1 VEDLLNAYLLAHLFK
16 TWEIGQNYKYFF
28 NKNIFYYCNFFF
40 FLLSGDLVPYGF
52 VQGVHMLLPALSKPS
67 LVHPSNFSRLL
78 VTLLGK
84 EELICQQQMISQ
96 LAIEDA
102 PTRKGIF
109 GD

>member
-1 VEDLLNAYLLAHLFK
+1 
-16 TWEIGQNYKYFF
+16 
-28 NKNIFYYCNFFF
+28 
-40 FLLSGDLVPYGF
+40 LLSGDLVPYGF